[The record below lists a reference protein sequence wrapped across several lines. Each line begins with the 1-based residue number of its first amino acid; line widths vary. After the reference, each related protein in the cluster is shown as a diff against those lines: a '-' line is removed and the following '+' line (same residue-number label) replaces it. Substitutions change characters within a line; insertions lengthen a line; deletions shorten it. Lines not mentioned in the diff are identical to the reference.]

1 MARSLEGKVAFITG
15 AAQGQGRSHAVRL
28 AKEGADIIALDICQ
42 QIPTMRHQMGTP
54 EDLAETVRLVEAEG
68 RRIVSEQADTRD
80 FEAVAAVVSKGL
92 QAFGKIDII
101 CANAGITGQYGPIG
115 GWEIPAERWR
125 DVVDVD
131 LTGTWHTLK
140 AAVPSMIER
149 GAGGAIVI
157 TSSSAGLKG
166 FRHLADYAAAKH
178 GLVGLMR
185 TFAQELA
192 PHRIRVNTI
201 HPTGVHT
208 KMIVTTALADADE
221 SQKMQWDPN
230 LLPVDAIETE
240 DVTNA
245 VIFLVAETGR
255 YITGVTMP
263 VDAGFA
269 AR

>member
-1 MARSLEGKVAFITG
+1 MGSALEGKVAFITG

-28 AKEGADIIALDICQ
+28 AQEGANIVVLDICE
-42 QIPTMRHQMGTP
+42 QIPTMRHEMGTP
-54 EDLAETVRLVEAEG
+54 EDLAETVRLVEATG
-68 RRIVSEQADTRD
+68 QRIVSGKADIRD
-80 FEAVAAVVSKGL
+80 FAAVSAVVDRGL
-92 QAFGKIDII
+92 AEFGQIDIV

-140 AAVPSMIER
+140 AAVPSMIDR

-157 TSSSAGLKG
+157 TSSAAGLKG
-166 FRHLADYAAAKH
+166 FRHLADYTAAKH

-208 KMIVTTALADADE
+208 KMIVTTSLADADE

-230 LLPVDAIETE
+230 LLPVGAIEVE

-245 VIFLVAETGR
+245 VLFLVAETGR
-255 YITGVTMP
+255 YITGATIA
-263 VDAGFA
+263 VDAGFS